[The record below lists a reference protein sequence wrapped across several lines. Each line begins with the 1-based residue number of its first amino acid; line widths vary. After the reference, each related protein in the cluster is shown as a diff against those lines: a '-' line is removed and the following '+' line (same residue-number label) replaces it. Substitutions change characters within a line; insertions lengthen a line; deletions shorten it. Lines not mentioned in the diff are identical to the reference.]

1 METFI
6 GRITGWFAG
15 WMRYGTHDQ
24 QRESGRLQGL
34 DSDHQRH
41 DSDQAETAS
50 GNTAADRD
58 GAEHSGGLLHDTEPT
73 GQCQRC
79 GIQDL
84 EQSERAGLT
93 GSTGESKMST
103 TAEEVSN
110 TIAQDAPLVQ
120 TAATAASIATGQPEI
135 AALTGVA
142 IALASSIAQ
151 IVAQE
156 QASAAKP
163 VTQEQWAAMGVALG
177 AALKAYNAAP

>member
-6 GRITGWFAG
+6 GRITGWLAG
-15 WMRYGTHDQ
+15 WLRDSTHDQ
-24 QRESGRLQGL
+24 QREFGSLPRA

-41 DSDQAETAS
+41 DGDQAEVAGS
-50 GNTAADRD
+50 DTAADRS
-58 GAEHSGGLLHDTEPT
+58 GAEHGGGLLHDTEPT
-73 GQCQRC
+73 GQRECS
-79 GIQDL
+79 GDGDI
-84 EQSERAGLT
+84 EQSERIGDT
-93 GSTGESKMST
+93 GSTGEIKMST
-103 TAEEVSN
+103 TAEAVSQQ
-110 TIAQDAPLVQ
+110 IQQDAPLVQ

-163 VTQEQWAAMGVALG
+163 VTQEQWTAMGVALG

>member
-1 METFI
+1 
-6 GRITGWFAG
+6 
-15 WMRYGTHDQ
+15 
-24 QRESGRLQGL
+24 
-34 DSDHQRH
+34 
-41 DSDQAETAS
+41 
-50 GNTAADRD
+50 
-58 GAEHSGGLLHDTEPT
+58 
-73 GQCQRC
+73 
-79 GIQDL
+79 
-84 EQSERAGLT
+84 
-93 GSTGESKMST
+93 MST